1 MILLVD
7 NYDSFSYNLVQLA
20 GSINPDIRVVRNDA
34 MPVEAIEALH
44 PSHIIISPGPGYPE
58 DAGVC
63 IELIRCLAGKI
74 PILGVCLGF
83 QAICAAYGG
92 EITYARQLMHG
103 KKSSISL
110 DSTCPIFRG
119 LPDTIEAARYHSL
132 AARED
137 TLPERLRVIAKD
149 SGGEIMGVERQDYDV
164 YGVQFHPESILTPL
178 GNVIMKNFLK
188 L

>member
-74 PILGVCLGF
+74 PIPVSYTHL
-83 QAICAAYGG
+83 
-92 EITYARQLMHG
+92 
-103 KKSSISL
+103 
-110 DSTCPIFRG
+110 
-119 LPDTIEAARYHSL
+119 
-132 AARED
+132 
-137 TLPERLRVIAKD
+137 
-149 SGGEIMGVERQDYDV
+149 DV
-164 YGVQFHPESILTPL
+164 YKRQF
-178 GNVIMKNFLK
+178 
-188 L
+188 